1 MDDYLQQII
10 FTFFFFTYLPD
21 LNWHFWV
28 LLPFIQVYT
37 MKDVP
42 ETIFNGTFQLTSILR
57 SVVGEDSSILDLVV
71 RSGLLEELCNSLQ
84 WTIADIDVV
93 SNIVRILR
101 WEWMNNLIL
110 AKGSKKHFMAK
121 VLSEPRTYI
130 LI

>member
-1 MDDYLQQII
+1 
-10 FTFFFFTYLPD
+10 
-21 LNWHFWV
+21 
-28 LLPFIQVYT
+28 

-101 WEWMNNLIL
+101 
-110 AKGSKKHFMAK
+110 
-121 VLSEPRTYI
+121 
-130 LI
+130 